1 MAPTIMV
8 ARVALA
14 THSNM
19 DSTNV
24 HISGL
29 QSQGNLGINSNIN
42 GRMDNGVVISYSS
55 QEAKRQ
61 TV

>member
-1 MAPTIMV
+1 MV

-19 DSTNV
+19 DSTNI

-29 QSQGNLGINSNIN
+29 QSQENSGINSNIN
-42 GRMDNGVVISYSS
+42 GGMDNGVVISHSS
-55 QEAKRQ
+55 QEAERQ